1 MIAARILIV
10 EDDRI
15 VARDIQHQV
24 SRMGHVVVALST
36 SGEEAVR
43 LAVHHQ
49 PDLVLMDI
57 RLDGEMDGIEA
68 ARRIR
73 EAQRIPVVFLTAY
86 ANDEVVQRASRT
98 EPFGYLLKPLEEP
111 QMRTVIQM
119 ALYKQ
124 ASDAKLR
131 MTERRYAATLASIRD
146 GVILCDR
153 DGRVDFMNR
162 VAETMT
168 GWTAAE
174 AAGRPLP
181 SVFVA
186 LDEETQEPQE
196 DFSALVRHQGAHAP
210 PERLSRLLPRG
221 ETAPAP
227 LQTAPPQTAESQTV
241 ESQAAET
248 GVAEPGMAGIVVE
261 ERCSAII
268 DDRGQVVGAILV
280 FSDLT
285 QRRRVAEALREAQ
298 ANLAH
303 VGRLTMMGE
312 LAAAVAHEVN
322 QPLMAIITNAGTCL
336 QHLSQPDP
344 DLGKTRAVA
353 ERIVRDAQRAGDVV
367 RSIHALAR
375 RAPADPGWVDVNA
388 LVVETLA
395 LVRAELRR
403 GRIAVETDLR
413 ADPTRVHGD
422 RVQLQQLILNLVMN
436 AIEAMAVPDLPL
448 RRLRIVTAGGDG
460 GIAVRVEDSGPGLA
474 DTDPEVLFRALYT
487 TKPDGLGMGL
497 SISRSIVELHGGRLT
512 ATPGTPCGSVFE
524 AVLPVTLGE
533 T

>member
-15 VARDIQHQV
+15 VARDIQHQL
-24 SRMGHVVVALST
+24 SRMGHVVVGMSA

-43 LAVHHQ
+43 LACSHQ

-57 RLDGEMDGIEA
+57 RLEGEMDGIEA
-68 ARRIR
+68 ARLIR
-73 EAQRIPVVFLTAY
+73 DAQRIPVVFLTAY
-86 ANDEVVQRASRT
+86 ANDDVVQRASLT
-98 EPFGYLLKPLEEP
+98 APFGYLLKPFEEP

-119 ALYKQ
+119 ALYKH
-124 ASDAKLR
+124 ASDARLR
-131 MTERRYAATLASIRD
+131 MSERRYAATLASIRD
-146 GVILCDR
+146 GVILCDPQ
-153 DGRVDFMNR
+153 GRVDFMNR

-174 AAGRPLP
+174 AAGQPLG

-186 LDEETQEPQE
+186 VDEETHEPLE
-196 DFSALVRHQGAHAP
+196 DFSALVLRSGAFAP

-221 ETAPAP
+221 ETA
-227 LQTAPPQTAESQTV
+227 
-241 ESQAAET
+241 QAGVVVPT
-248 GVAEPGMAGIVVE
+248 GMVVE

-268 DDRGQVVGAILV
+268 DDRGDMVGSILV

-285 QRRRVAEALREAQ
+285 QRRQIAEALRKAQ
-298 ANLAH
+298 ADLAH
-303 VGRLTMMGE
+303 IGRLTMMGE

-336 QHLSQPDP
+336 QHLSQPNP
-344 DLGKTRAVA
+344 DLGKTRVVV

-375 RAPADPGWVDVNA
+375 RTPADPGWVDMSA
-388 LVVETLA
+388 LIADTLA

-403 GRIAVETDLR
+403 ARVTVETDLQ
-413 ADPTRVHGD
+413 AGSPWVHGD
-422 RVQLQQLILNLVMN
+422 RVQLQQLVLNLVIN
-436 AIEAMAVPDLPL
+436 AVEAMADPNLPE
-448 RRLRIVTAGGDG
+448 RRLRIVTASEDG
-460 GIAVRVEDSGPGLA
+460 RIRVRVEDSGTGIA
-474 DTDPEVLFRALYT
+474 DADVDAIFRALYT

-512 ATPGTPCGSVFE
+512 ATPGTPSGSVFE
-524 AVLPVTLGE
+524 FVLPVSSGGM
-533 T
+533 

>member
-15 VARDIQHQV
+15 VARDIQHQL
-24 SRMGHVVVALST
+24 SRMGHVVVGMSA

-43 LAVHHQ
+43 LACSHQ

-57 RLDGEMDGIEA
+57 RLEGEMDGIEA

-73 EAQRIPVVFLTAY
+73 DAQHIPVVFLTAY
-86 ANDEVVQRASRT
+86 ANDEVVQRASLT
-98 EPFGYLLKPLEEP
+98 EPFGYLLKPFEEP

-119 ALYKQ
+119 ALYKH
-124 ASDAKLR
+124 ASDVRLR
-131 MTERRYAATLASIRD
+131 MSERRYAATLASIRD
-146 GVILCDR
+146 GVILCDPQ
-153 DGRVDFMNR
+153 GRVDFMNR

-174 AAGRPLP
+174 AAGQPLA

-186 LDEETQEPQE
+186 VDEETLEPLE
-196 DFSALVRHQGAHAP
+196 DFSALVLRSGAFAP

-221 ETAPAP
+221 EPAPA
-227 LQTAPPQTAESQTV
+227 
-241 ESQAAET
+241 
-248 GVAEPGMAGIVVE
+248 GVVVE

-268 DDRGQVVGAILV
+268 DDRGEMVGSILV

-285 QRRRVAEALREAQ
+285 QRRQIAEALRKAQ
-298 ANLAH
+298 ADLAH
-303 VGRLTMMGE
+303 IGRLTMMGE

-336 QHLSQPDP
+336 QHLSQPHP
-344 DLGKTRAVA
+344 DLAKTRVVV

-375 RAPADPGWVDVNA
+375 RTPADPGWVDMSA
-388 LVVETLA
+388 LVADTLA

-403 GRIAVETDLR
+403 ARITVETDLP
-413 ADPTRVHGD
+413 AGAPWVHGD
-422 RVQLQQLILNLVMN
+422 RVQLQQLVLNLVMN
-436 AIEAMAVPDLPL
+436 AVEAMAAPDLPE
-448 RRLRIVTAGGDG
+448 RRLRIATASENGW
-460 GIAVRVEDSGPGLA
+460 IRVRVEDSGPGIA
-474 DTDPEVLFRALYT
+474 DADVDAIFRALYT

-524 AVLPVTLGE
+524 FVLPVSSGGV
-533 T
+533 

>member
-24 SRMGHVVVALST
+24 SRMGHVVVGLSA

-43 LAVHHQ
+43 LAGSHQ

-57 RLDGEMDGIEA
+57 RLEGEMDGIEA

-73 EAQRIPVVFLTAY
+73 DAQRIPVVFLTAY
-86 ANDEVVQRASRT
+86 ANDDVVQRASLT

-131 MTERRYAATLASIRD
+131 MSERRYAATLASIRD

-174 AAGRPLP
+174 AAGRPLTA
-181 SVFVA
+181 VFVA

-196 DFSALVRHQGAHAP
+196 DFSALVRRSGALAP

-221 ETAPAP
+221 EAGASNRTE
-227 LQTAPPQTAESQTV
+227 L
-241 ESQAAET
+241 T
-248 GVAEPGMAGIVVE
+248 GTELAGIVVE

-268 DDRGQVVGAILV
+268 DDRGEVAGAILV

-285 QRRRVAEALREAQ
+285 QRRRIAETLRKAQ
-298 ANLAH
+298 TDLARI
-303 VGRLTMMGE
+303 GRLTMMGE

-336 QHLSQPDP
+336 QHLSQPEP

-375 RAPADPGWVDVNA
+375 RAPADPGWVDMNA

-403 GRIAVETDLR
+403 ARIALETDLQ
-413 ADPTRVHGD
+413 AGPSRVHGD
-422 RVQLQQLILNLVMN
+422 RVQLQQLVLNLVMN
-436 AIEAMAVPDLPL
+436 AIEAMAAPDLPL
-448 RRLRIVTAGGDG
+448 RRLRIVTASGDG
-460 GIAVRVEDSGPGLA
+460 GISVRVEDSGPGIA
-474 DTDPEVLFRALYT
+474 ESDPDVLFCAFYT
-487 TKPDGLGMGL
+487 TKPGGLGMGL

-512 ATPGTPCGSVFE
+512 AIPGTPCGSVFE
-524 AVLPVTLGE
+524 FVLPPSPGE

>member
-15 VARDIQHQV
+15 VARDIQNQV
-24 SRMGHVVVALST
+24 SRMGHVVVGLST

-131 MTERRYAATLASIRD
+131 MSERRYAATLASIRD

-162 VAETMT
+162 VAEAMT

-174 AAGRPLP
+174 AAGRPLT

-196 DFSALVRHQGAHAP
+196 DFSALVRRSGAHAP

-221 ETAPAP
+221 DTAAGR
-227 LQTAPPQTAESQTV
+227 AGEDG
-241 ESQAAET
+241 T
-248 GVAEPGMAGIVVE
+248 GGPGIAVE

-268 DDRGQVVGAILV
+268 DDRGEVAGSVLV

-285 QRRRVAEALREAQ
+285 QRRRVAEALRTAQ
-298 ANLAH
+298 ADLAH
-303 VGRLTMMGE
+303 AGRLTMMGE

-322 QPLMAIITNAGTCL
+322 QPLMAIVTNAGTCL
-336 QHLSQPDP
+336 QHLSHPEP

-375 RAPADPGWVDVNA
+375 RTPADPGWVDVNA
-388 LVVETLA
+388 LIVETLA

-403 GRIAVETDLR
+403 ARITVETDLQ
-413 ADPTRVHGD
+413 AAPPWVHGD

-436 AIEAMAVPDLPL
+436 AIEAMAAPDLPL
-448 RRLRIVTAGGDG
+448 RRLCVVTTSGDG
-460 GIAVRVEDSGPGLA
+460 GLAVRVEDSGSGLA

-512 ATPGTPCGSVFE
+512 ASPGTQGGSVFE
-524 AVLPVTLGE
+524 VVLPVAQGE

>member
-15 VARDIQHQV
+15 VARDIQHQL
-24 SRMGHVVVALST
+24 SRMGHVVVGMSA

-43 LAVHHQ
+43 LAGSHR

-57 RLDGEMDGIEA
+57 RLEGEMDGIEA

-73 EAQRIPVVFLTAY
+73 DAQRIPVVFLTAY
-86 ANDEVVQRASRT
+86 ANDEVVQRASLT
-98 EPFGYLLKPLEEP
+98 EPFGYLLKPFEEP

-119 ALYKQ
+119 ALYKH
-124 ASDAKLR
+124 ASDARLR
-131 MTERRYAATLASIRD
+131 MSERRYAATLASIRD
-146 GVILCDR
+146 GVILCDPQ
-153 DGRVDFMNR
+153 GRVDFMNR

-168 GWTAAE
+168 GWTAME
-174 AAGRPLP
+174 AVGQPLA

-186 LDEETQEPQE
+186 VDEETHEPLE
-196 DFSALVRHQGAHAP
+196 DFSAVVLRSGAFAP

-221 ETAPAP
+221 EPA
-227 LQTAPPQTAESQTV
+227 S
-241 ESQAAET
+241 
-248 GVAEPGMAGIVVE
+248 AGIVVE

-268 DDRGQVVGAILV
+268 DDRGELVGSILV

-285 QRRRVAEALREAQ
+285 QRRQIAEALRKAQ
-298 ANLAH
+298 ADLAH
-303 VGRLTMMGE
+303 IGRLTMMGE

-322 QPLMAIITNAGTCL
+322 QPLMAIVTNAGTCL
-336 QHLSQPDP
+336 QHLSQPHPDP
-344 DLGKTRAVA
+344 GKTRVVV

-375 RAPADPGWVDVNA
+375 RTPADPGWVDMSA
-388 LVVETLA
+388 LVADTLA

-403 GRIAVETDLR
+403 ARVIVETDLQ
-413 ADPTRVHGD
+413 AGSPWVHGD
-422 RVQLQQLILNLVMN
+422 RVQLQQLVLNLVMN
-436 AIEAMAVPDLPL
+436 AVEAMADPELPE
-448 RRLRIVTAGGDG
+448 RRLRIVTAGEEGW
-460 GIAVRVEDSGPGLA
+460 IRVRVEDSGIGIA
-474 DTDPEVLFRALYT
+474 DADVDAIFRALYT

-524 AVLPVTLGE
+524 FVLPVSSGGV
-533 T
+533 

>member
-24 SRMGHVVVALST
+24 SRMGHVVVGLSA

-43 LAVHHQ
+43 LAGSHQ

-73 EAQRIPVVFLTAY
+73 EAHRIPVVFLTAY
-86 ANDEVVQRASRT
+86 ANDEVVERASRT

-131 MTERRYAATLASIRD
+131 LSERRYAATLASIRD

-153 DGRVDFMNR
+153 DGRVEFMNR

-168 GWTAAE
+168 GWTAAD
-174 AAGRPLP
+174 AAGRPLT

-186 LDEETQEPQE
+186 VDEETQEPQE
-196 DFSALVRHQGAHAP
+196 DFSALVRRSGAHAP
-210 PERLSRLLPRG
+210 PDRLSRLLPRG

-227 LQTAPPQTAESQTV
+227 SEMP
-241 ESQAAET
+241 
-248 GVAEPGMAGIVVE
+248 GIVVE

-268 DDRGQVVGAILV
+268 DDRGEVAGSILV

-285 QRRRVAEALREAQ
+285 QRRRIAEALRKAQ
-298 ANLAH
+298 ADLAH
-303 VGRLTMMGE
+303 AGRLTMMGE

-375 RAPADPGWVDVNA
+375 RAPADPGWVDMNA
-388 LVVETLA
+388 LVTETLA

-403 GRIAVETDLR
+403 ARVAVETDLQ
-413 ADPTRVHGD
+413 AVPPWVHGD

-436 AIEAMAVPDLPL
+436 AIEAMAASDRPP
-448 RRLRIVTAGGDG
+448 RRLRVVTASGDG
-460 GIAVRVEDSGPGLA
+460 GVGVRVEDSGPGIA
-474 DTDPEVLFRALYT
+474 DADPDVLFRALYT
-487 TKPDGLGMGL
+487 TKPGGLGMGL
-497 SISRSIVELHGGRLT
+497 SISRSIVELHGGRLS
-512 ATPGTPCGSVFE
+512 AMAGTPCGSVFE
-524 AVLPVTLGE
+524 FVIPVSLGG

>member
-24 SRMGHVVVALST
+24 SRMGHVVVGLSA

-43 LAVHHQ
+43 LACSHQ

-86 ANDEVVQRASRT
+86 ANDDVVERASRT

-124 ASDAKLR
+124 ASDARLR
-131 MTERRYAATLASIRD
+131 MSERRYAATLASIRD

-174 AAGRPLP
+174 AAGRPLA

-196 DFSALVRHQGAHAP
+196 DFSALVRHHGAHAP

-221 ETAPAP
+221 ETAPDRP
-227 LQTAPPQTAESQTV
+227 DS
-241 ESQAAET
+241 
-248 GVAEPGMAGIVVE
+248 AGIVVE

-268 DDRGQVVGAILV
+268 DDRGEVAGAILV

-285 QRRRVAEALREAQ
+285 QRRQIAEALRKAEAD
-298 ANLAH
+298 LARI
-303 VGRLTMMGE
+303 GRLTMMGE
-312 LAAAVAHEVN
+312 LATAVAHEVN

-336 QHLSQPDP
+336 QHLSQPEP

-353 ERIVRDAQRAGDVV
+353 ERIVRDAQRAGDVI
-367 RSIHALAR
+367 RSIHALVR
-375 RAPADPGWVDVNA
+375 RTPADPGRVDMNA
-388 LVVETLA
+388 LAVETLA

-403 GRIAVETDLR
+403 ARITVETDLQ
-413 ADPTRVHGD
+413 AGLPSVHGD

-436 AIEAMAVPDLPL
+436 AVEAMADPGLPL
-448 RRLRIVTAGGDG
+448 RRLRVVTAGGDG
-460 GIAVRVEDSGPGLA
+460 GISVRVEDSGPGIA
-474 DTDPEVLFRALYT
+474 EADPEVLFRALYT

-497 SISRSIVELHGGRLT
+497 SISRSIAELHGGRLT

-524 AVLPVTLGE
+524 AVLPASFGVT
-533 T
+533 

>member
-15 VARDIQHQV
+15 VARDIQHQL
-24 SRMGHVVVALST
+24 SRMGHVVVGMSA

-43 LAVHHQ
+43 LACSHQ

-57 RLDGEMDGIEA
+57 RLEGEMDGIEA
-68 ARRIR
+68 ARLIR
-73 EAQRIPVVFLTAY
+73 DAQRIPIVFLTAY
-86 ANDEVVQRASRT
+86 ANDEVVQRASLT
-98 EPFGYLLKPLEEP
+98 EPFGYLLKPFEEP

-119 ALYKQ
+119 ALYKH
-124 ASDAKLR
+124 ASDARLR
-131 MTERRYAATLASIRD
+131 MSERRYAATLASIRD
-146 GVILCDR
+146 GVILCDPQ
-153 DGRVDFMNR
+153 GRVDFMNR

-174 AAGRPLP
+174 ATGQPLA
-181 SVFVA
+181 SIFVA
-186 LDEETQEPQE
+186 VDEETHEPLE
-196 DFSALVRHQGAHAP
+196 DFSAVVLRTGAFAP

-221 ETAPAP
+221 EAAPA
-227 LQTAPPQTAESQTV
+227 
-241 ESQAAET
+241 
-248 GVAEPGMAGIVVE
+248 GVVVE

-268 DDRGQVVGAILV
+268 DDRGDMVGSILV

-285 QRRRVAEALREAQ
+285 QRRQIAEALRKAQ
-298 ANLAH
+298 ADLAH
-303 VGRLTMMGE
+303 IGRLTMMGE

-336 QHLSQPDP
+336 QHLSQPHP
-344 DLGKTRAVA
+344 DLAKTRVVV

-375 RAPADPGWVDVNA
+375 RTPADPGWVDISA
-388 LVVETLA
+388 LIADTLA

-403 GRIAVETDLR
+403 ARIAVETDLQ
-413 ADPTRVHGD
+413 AGSPWVHGD
-422 RVQLQQLILNLVMN
+422 RVQLQQLVLNLVMN
-436 AIEAMAVPDLPL
+436 AVEAMADPDLPE
-448 RRLRIVTAGGDG
+448 RRLRIVTASNGGELR
-460 GIAVRVEDSGPGLA
+460 VRVEDSGTGIA
-474 DTDPEVLFRALYT
+474 DADIDAIFRALYT

-524 AVLPVTLGE
+524 FVLPVSSGGV
-533 T
+533 

>member
-15 VARDIQHQV
+15 VARDIQHQL
-24 SRMGHVVVALST
+24 SRMGHVVVGMSA

-43 LAVHHQ
+43 LACSHQ

-57 RLDGEMDGIEA
+57 RLEGEMDGIEA

-73 EAQRIPVVFLTAY
+73 DAQRIPVVFLTAY
-86 ANDEVVQRASRT
+86 ANDEVVQRASLT
-98 EPFGYLLKPLEEP
+98 EPFGYLLKPFEEP

-119 ALYKQ
+119 ALYKH
-124 ASDAKLR
+124 ASDARLR
-131 MTERRYAATLASIRD
+131 MSERRYAATLASIRD
-146 GVILCDR
+146 GVILCDPQ
-153 DGRVDFMNR
+153 GRVDFMNR

-174 AAGRPLP
+174 AAGQPLA

-186 LDEETQEPQE
+186 VDEETHEPLE
-196 DFSALVRHQGAHAP
+196 DFSALVLRSGAYAP

-221 ETAPAP
+221 ETASA
-227 LQTAPPQTAESQTV
+227 
-241 ESQAAET
+241 
-248 GVAEPGMAGIVVE
+248 GVVVPAGIVVE

-268 DDRGQVVGAILV
+268 DDRGDMVGSILV

-285 QRRRVAEALREAQ
+285 QRRQIAEALRKAQ
-298 ANLAH
+298 ADLAH
-303 VGRLTMMGE
+303 IGRLTMMGE

-336 QHLSQPDP
+336 QHLSQPHP
-344 DLGKTRAVA
+344 DLAKTRVVV

-375 RAPADPGWVDVNA
+375 RTPADPGWVDMSA
-388 LVVETLA
+388 LVADTLA
-395 LVRAELRR
+395 LVRGELRR
-403 GRIAVETDLR
+403 ARIVVETDLQ
-413 ADPTRVHGD
+413 AGSPWVHGD
-422 RVQLQQLILNLVMN
+422 RVQLQQLVLNLVMN
-436 AIEAMAVPDLPL
+436 AVEAMADPDLPE
-448 RRLRIVTAGGDG
+448 RRLRIVTASEDG
-460 GIAVRVEDSGPGLA
+460 RFHVRVEDSGTGIA
-474 DTDPEVLFRALYT
+474 DADVDAIFRALYT

-497 SISRSIVELHGGRLT
+497 SISRSIVELHGGQLT
-512 ATPGTPCGSVFE
+512 ATPGSPSGSVFE
-524 AVLPVTLGE
+524 FVLPVSSGGLR
-533 T
+533 

>member
-24 SRMGHVVVALST
+24 SRMGHVVVGLSA

-43 LAVHHQ
+43 LAGSHQ

-86 ANDEVVQRASRT
+86 ANDEIVERASRT

-119 ALYKQ
+119 ALFKQ
-124 ASDAKLR
+124 ASDARLR
-131 MTERRYAATLASIRD
+131 MSERRYAATLASIRD

-153 DGRVDFMNR
+153 DGRVEFMNR

-168 GWTAAE
+168 GWTAAD
-174 AAGRPLP
+174 AAGQPLT

-186 LDEETQEPQE
+186 VDEETQEPQE
-196 DFSALVRHQGAHAP
+196 DFSALVRRSGAHAP
-210 PERLSRLLPRG
+210 PDRLSRLLPRG
-221 ETAPAP
+221 ETAPARP
-227 LQTAPPQTAESQTV
+227 DAA
-241 ESQAAET
+241 AAEMT
-248 GVAEPGMAGIVVE
+248 GIVVE

-268 DDRGQVVGAILV
+268 DDRGEVAGAILV

-285 QRRRVAEALREAQ
+285 QRRRIAEALRKAQ
-298 ANLAH
+298 ADLAH
-303 VGRLTMMGE
+303 IGRLTVMGE

-336 QHLSQPDP
+336 QHLSQPEP

-375 RAPADPGWVDVNA
+375 RTPADPGWVDMNA
-388 LVVETLA
+388 LIVETLA

-403 GRIAVETDLR
+403 ARIAVETDLQ
-413 ADPTRVHGD
+413 AGPPWVHGD

-436 AIEAMAVPDLPL
+436 AIEAMAASDRPP
-448 RRLRIVTAGGDG
+448 RRLRIATGSGDG
-460 GIAVRVEDSGPGLA
+460 GIGVRVEDSGPGIAEA
-474 DTDPEVLFRALYT
+474 DPDVLFRALYT
-487 TKPDGLGMGL
+487 TKPGGLGMGL

-512 ATPGTPCGSVFE
+512 ATAGTPCGSVFE
-524 AVLPVTLGE
+524 FVIPVSLGE

>member
-24 SRMGHVVVALST
+24 SRMGHVVVGLST

-86 ANDEVVQRASRT
+86 ANDDVVERASRT

-124 ASDAKLR
+124 ASDARLR
-131 MTERRYAATLASIRD
+131 MSERRYAATLASIRD

-174 AAGRPLP
+174 AAGKPLTA
-181 SVFVA
+181 VFVA

-196 DFSALVRHQGAHAP
+196 DFSALVRHRGAHAP

-221 ETAPAP
+221 ETA
-227 LQTAPPQTAESQTV
+227 LAPPQAANSQT
-241 ESQAAET
+241 AET
-248 GVAEPGMAGIVVE
+248 GVAGIVVE

-268 DDRGQVVGAILV
+268 DDRGEVVGSILV

-285 QRRRVAEALREAQ
+285 QRRRVAEALRKAQ
-298 ANLAH
+298 ADLAH

-336 QHLSQPDP
+336 QHLSQPAP

-388 LVVETLA
+388 LVDETLA

-403 GRIAVETDLR
+403 ARIAVETDLR
-413 ADPTRVHGD
+413 ADPPRVHGD

-436 AIEAMAVPDLPL
+436 AIEAMADPGLPL
-448 RRLRIVTAGGDG
+448 RRLRVATAGGDG
-460 GIAVRVEDSGPGLA
+460 GIAIRVEDSGPGLA
-474 DTDPEVLFRALYT
+474 DTDPEVLFRALYS

-524 AVLPVTLGE
+524 AVLPVALGE
-533 T
+533 A

>member
-15 VARDIQHQV
+15 VARDIQHQL
-24 SRMGHVVVALST
+24 SRMGHVVVGMSA

-43 LAVHHQ
+43 LACSHQ

-57 RLDGEMDGIEA
+57 RLEGEMDGIEA
-68 ARRIR
+68 ARLIR
-73 EAQRIPVVFLTAY
+73 DAQRIPIVFLTAY
-86 ANDEVVQRASRT
+86 ANDEVVQRASLT
-98 EPFGYLLKPLEEP
+98 EPFGYLLKPFEEP

-119 ALYKQ
+119 ALYKH
-124 ASDAKLR
+124 ASDARLR
-131 MTERRYAATLASIRD
+131 MSERRYAATLASIRD
-146 GVILCDR
+146 GVILCDPQ
-153 DGRVDFMNR
+153 GRVDFMNR

-174 AAGRPLP
+174 ATGQPLT
-181 SVFVA
+181 SIFVA
-186 LDEETQEPQE
+186 VDEETHEPLE
-196 DFSALVRHQGAHAP
+196 DFSAVVLRTGAFAP

-221 ETAPAP
+221 ETVPA
-227 LQTAPPQTAESQTV
+227 
-241 ESQAAET
+241 
-248 GVAEPGMAGIVVE
+248 GVVVE

-268 DDRGQVVGAILV
+268 DDRGDMVGSILV

-285 QRRRVAEALREAQ
+285 QRRQIAEALRKAQ
-298 ANLAH
+298 ADLAH
-303 VGRLTMMGE
+303 IGRLTMMGE

-336 QHLSQPDP
+336 QHLSQPHP
-344 DLGKTRAVA
+344 DLAKTRVVV

-375 RAPADPGWVDVNA
+375 RTPADPGWVDISA
-388 LVVETLA
+388 LIADTLA

-403 GRIAVETDLR
+403 ARIAVETDLQ
-413 ADPTRVHGD
+413 AGSPWVHGD
-422 RVQLQQLILNLVMN
+422 RVQLQQLVLNLVMN
-436 AIEAMAVPDLPL
+436 AVEAMADPDLPE
-448 RRLRIVTAGGDG
+448 RRLRIVTASNGGELR
-460 GIAVRVEDSGPGLA
+460 VRVEDSGTGIA
-474 DTDPEVLFRALYT
+474 DADIDAIFRALYT

-524 AVLPVTLGE
+524 FVLPVSSGGV
-533 T
+533 

>member
-15 VARDIQHQV
+15 VARDIQHQL
-24 SRMGHVVVALST
+24 SRMGHVVVGMSA

-43 LAVHHQ
+43 LAGSHQ

-57 RLDGEMDGIEA
+57 RLEGEMDGIEA

-73 EAQRIPVVFLTAY
+73 DAQRIPVVFLTAY
-86 ANDEVVQRASRT
+86 ANDEVVQRASLT
-98 EPFGYLLKPLEEP
+98 EPFGYLLKPFEEP

-119 ALYKQ
+119 ALYKH

-131 MTERRYAATLASIRD
+131 MSERRYAATLASIRD
-146 GVILCDR
+146 GVILCDPQ
-153 DGRVDFMNR
+153 GRVDFMNR

-174 AAGRPLP
+174 AAGQPLA

-186 LDEETQEPQE
+186 VDEETQEPLE
-196 DFSALVRHQGAHAP
+196 DFSAVVLRSGAFAP

-221 ETAPAP
+221 ETAP
-227 LQTAPPQTAESQTV
+227 V
-241 ESQAAET
+241 
-248 GVAEPGMAGIVVE
+248 GVVVE

-268 DDRGQVVGAILV
+268 DDRGELVGSILV

-285 QRRRVAEALREAQ
+285 QRRQIAEALRKAQ
-298 ANLAH
+298 ADLAH
-303 VGRLTMMGE
+303 IGRLTMMGE

-336 QHLSQPDP
+336 QHLSQPHP
-344 DLGKTRAVA
+344 DLAKTRVVV

-375 RAPADPGWVDVNA
+375 RTPADPGWVDMSA
-388 LVVETLA
+388 LIADTLA

-403 GRIAVETDLR
+403 ARIMVETDLQ
-413 ADPTRVHGD
+413 AGSPWVHGD
-422 RVQLQQLILNLVMN
+422 RVQLQQLVLNLVMN
-436 AIEAMAVPDLPL
+436 AVEAMADPDLPE
-448 RRLRIVTAGGDG
+448 RRLRIVTASEDG
-460 GIAVRVEDSGPGLA
+460 WIRVRVEDSGTGIA
-474 DTDPEVLFRALYT
+474 DADVDAIFRALYT

-512 ATPGTPCGSVFE
+512 ATPGTPCGSVFDF
-524 AVLPVTLGE
+524 VLPVSSGGV
-533 T
+533 